1 MNAIDPNSP
10 EGRKSSG
17 ARPLAAHRRVSRPA
31 GRGWAPVLAL
41 GVIVLTALG
50 GCSTLR
56 LSEPVPKAVFN
67 DGPDER
73 PLMSNGGSALALL
86 TGERPV
92 RGLDGSPQAPW
103 PKLST
108 VPDRPQGV
116 PDPIARQKDMDALVA
131 DREAAAR
138 LASELTA
145 YRNSPDQQQVQ
156 KASANDPLAPK
167 NTAPA
172 AAPAQPMSAVA
183 PDIPDAPPPVPAAP
197 TIVIAGPA
205 IVGPA
210 PAPAPAPGHN

>member
-1 MNAIDPNSP
+1 MNAIDPYSP
-10 EGRKSSG
+10 EGRKSFG
-17 ARPLAAHRRVSRPA
+17 TRPSAAYRRMPRPA
-31 GRGWAPVLAL
+31 GRGWAPVLAA
-41 GVIVLTALG
+41 GVIALTALG
-50 GCSTLR
+50 GCNSLR
-56 LSEPVPKAVFN
+56 LSEPVPKTVFN

-73 PLMSNGGSALALL
+73 PRMSNGGSALALL

-103 PKLST
+103 PNLST

-145 YRNSPDQQQVQ
+145 YRSSPDQQRVQ
-156 KASANDPLAPK
+156 KASTNDPLAPK
-167 NTAPA
+167 TT
-172 AAPAQPMSAVA
+172 APAQPLSAVV

-210 PAPAPAPGHN
+210 AAPAPVPAPAPGHN